1 MKILVVSQHFYP
13 ESFRINDIC
22 FSLAARGHDV
32 TVLTGLPNYPEGRVF
47 DGYRHGENR
56 DQVVNGVHIIRC
68 HLVGRGRNIIGF
80 GINYAWFAISG
91 ILKAKKIK
99 DDFDLVYSYETSP
112 VSMVYPAIA
121 VKKKKNIP
129 LIVNCLDQWPIS
141 VTAGPIPEK
150 SLFYRFLYNM
160 SVSIYSQADVITI
173 TSESFRSYFETV
185 LKLPAEKYGL
195 VYWPQ
200 YAEDTYQAIG
210 RKDNGIYDLLFAG
223 NIGPASNVEMIVET
237 ARLLRDDR
245 RIRFH
250 IVGDGMNRPQCE
262 QLAASYGLD
271 NIRFYGSHPVSEMP
285 AYYEL
290 ADALMITMVDN
301 PVVNYT
307 LPGKMQSYL
316 ASGKPVAGAIN
327 GETQRVIREAD
338 CGFCTA
344 AGDAE
349 GFAAIIRQLAD
360 DPQDRAGR
368 GENGRRYYRDHFDKE
383 KLLDQLEELFAETIQ
398 RKEKAQ

>member
-327 GETQRVIREAD
+327 GETQRVIREAG

-360 DPQDRAGR
+360 DPQDLAGR

-383 KLLDQLEELFAETIQ
+383 KLLDQLEELFAETVR

>member
-13 ESFRINDIC
+13 ETFRINDIC
-22 FSLAARGHDV
+22 FSLAERGHDV

-56 DQVVNGVHIIRC
+56 DQVVNGVRIIRC

-91 ILKAKKIK
+91 ILKARKIK

-112 VSMVYPAIA
+112 VSMVYPAIT

-160 SVSIYSQADVITI
+160 SVSIYSKADLITI
-173 TSESFRSYFETV
+173 TSESFRSYFENV

-210 RKDNGIYDLLFAG
+210 RKDNGVYDLLFAG

-237 ARLLRDDR
+237 AKLLQDDKM
-245 RIRFH
+245 IFFH

-271 NIRFYGSHPVSEMP
+271 NIRFYGSHPVDEMP
-285 AYYEL
+285 PYYEL

-301 PVVNYT
+301 PVINYT

-316 ASGKPVAGAIN
+316 ASGKPIAGSIN
-327 GETQRVIREAD
+327 GETQRVIKEAG
-338 CGFCTA
+338 CGICVPAEDA
-344 AGDAE
+344 A
-349 GFAAIIRQLAD
+349 GFAAAIRELASDPD
-360 DPQDRAGR
+360 DRLQR
-368 GENGRRYYRDHFDKE
+368 GANGRTYYQAHFDKNR
-383 KLLDQLEELFAETIQ
+383 LLDQLEDIFAKTIA
-398 RKEKAQ
+398 EKGNRT

>member
-32 TVLTGLPNYPEGRVF
+32 TALTGLPNYPKGRVF

-56 DQVVNGVHIIRC
+56 DHVVNGVRIIRC

-91 ILKAKKIK
+91 ILKARRIK

-112 VSMVYPAIA
+112 ISMVYPAIT

-160 SVSIYSQADVITI
+160 SVSIYSKADLITI
-173 TSESFRSYFETV
+173 TSESFRSYFENV

-210 RKDNGIYDLLFAG
+210 RKGNGVYDLLFAG

-237 ARLLRDDR
+237 ARLLQDDKK
-245 RIRFH
+245 IFFH

-262 QLAASYGLD
+262 QLAESYGLD
-271 NIRFYGSHPVSEMP
+271 NIRFYGNHPVEEMP
-285 AYYEL
+285 PYYEL

-301 PVVNYT
+301 SVINYT

-316 ASGKPVAGAIN
+316 ASGKPIAGSIN
-327 GETQRVIREAD
+327 GETQRVIKEAG
-338 CGFCTA
+338 CGICVPAEDA
-344 AGDAE
+344 A
-349 GFAAIIRQLAD
+349 GFAAAIRKLAS
-360 DPQDRAGR
+360 DPEDRLQR
-368 GENGRRYYRDHFDKE
+368 GANGRTYYQTHFDKNL
-383 KLLDQLEELFAETIQ
+383 LLDQLEDIFAKTIA
-398 RKEKAQ
+398 EKGNRA

>member
-1 MKILVVSQHFYP
+1 M
-13 ESFRINDIC
+13 
-22 FSLAARGHDV
+22 

-56 DQVVNGVHIIRC
+56 DQVVNGVRIIRC

-91 ILKAKKIK
+91 ILKARKIK

-112 VSMVYPAIA
+112 VSMVYPAIT

-160 SVSIYSQADVITI
+160 SVSIYSKADLITI
-173 TSESFRSYFETV
+173 TSESFRSYFENV

-210 RKDNGIYDLLFAG
+210 RKDNGVYDLLFAG

-237 ARLLRDDR
+237 ARLLQDDKK
-245 RIRFH
+245 IFFH

-262 QLAASYGLD
+262 QLAESYGLD
-271 NIRFYGSHPVSEMP
+271 NIRFYGSHPVEEMP
-285 AYYEL
+285 PYYEL

-301 PVVNYT
+301 PVINYT

-316 ASGKPVAGAIN
+316 ASGKPIAGSIN
-327 GETQRVIREAD
+327 GETQRVIKEAG
-338 CGFCTA
+338 CGICVPAEDA
-344 AGDAE
+344 A
-349 GFAAIIRQLAD
+349 GFAAAIRKLAS
-360 DPQDRAGR
+360 DPEDRLQR
-368 GENGRRYYRDHFDKE
+368 GANGRTYYQTHFDKNR
-383 KLLDQLEELFAETIQ
+383 LLDQLEDIFAKTIA
-398 RKEKAQ
+398 EKGNRT

>member
-91 ILKAKKIK
+91 ILKARKIR

-112 VSMVYPAIA
+112 VSMVYPAIT

-160 SVSIYSQADVITI
+160 SVSIYSKADLITI
-173 TSESFRSYFETV
+173 TSESFRSYFENV

-210 RKDNGIYDLLFAG
+210 RKDNGVYDLLFAG

-237 ARLLRDDR
+237 ARLLQDDKK
-245 RIRFH
+245 IFFH

-271 NIRFYGSHPVSEMP
+271 NIRFYGSHPVEEMP
-285 AYYEL
+285 PYYEL

-301 PVVNYT
+301 PVINYT

-316 ASGKPVAGAIN
+316 ASGKPIAGSIN
-327 GETQRVIREAD
+327 GETQRVIKEAG
-338 CGFCTA
+338 CGICVPAEDA
-344 AGDAE
+344 A
-349 GFAAIIRQLAD
+349 GFAAAIRELASDPD
-360 DPQDRAGR
+360 DRLQR
-368 GENGRRYYRDHFDKE
+368 GANGRMYYQTHFDKNR
-383 KLLDQLEELFAETIQ
+383 LLDQLEDIFAKTIA
-398 RKEKAQ
+398 EKGNRT

>member
-56 DQVVNGVHIIRC
+56 DQVVNGVRIIRC

-91 ILKAKKIK
+91 ILKARKIK

-112 VSMVYPAIA
+112 ISMVYPAIT
-121 VKKKKNIP
+121 VKKRKNIP

-160 SVSIYSQADVITI
+160 SVSIYSKADLITI
-173 TSESFRSYFETV
+173 TSESFRSYFENV

-210 RKDNGIYDLLFAG
+210 RKDNGVYDLLFAG

-237 ARLLRDDR
+237 ARLLQDDKK
-245 RIRFH
+245 IFFH

-271 NIRFYGSHPVSEMP
+271 NIRFYGSHPVDEMP
-285 AYYEL
+285 PYYEL

-301 PVVNYT
+301 PVINYT

-316 ASGKPVAGAIN
+316 ASGKPIAGSIN
-327 GETQRVIREAD
+327 GETQRVIKEAG
-338 CGFCTA
+338 CGICVPAEDA
-344 AGDAE
+344 A
-349 GFAAIIRQLAD
+349 GFAAAIRELASDPD
-360 DPQDRAGR
+360 DRLQR
-368 GENGRRYYRDHFDKE
+368 GANGRTYYQTHFDKNR
-383 KLLDQLEELFAETIQ
+383 LLDQLEDIFAKTIA
-398 RKEKAQ
+398 EKGNRT